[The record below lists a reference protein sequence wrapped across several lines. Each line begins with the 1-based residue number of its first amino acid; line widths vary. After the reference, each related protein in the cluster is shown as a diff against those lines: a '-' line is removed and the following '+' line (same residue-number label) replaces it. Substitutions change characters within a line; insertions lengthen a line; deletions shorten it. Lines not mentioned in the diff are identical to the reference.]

1 LQSISD
7 LPLRR
12 LGELVGD
19 YRQLDRGAITCIA
32 LHLDLNAELEN
43 GIGINGNGNEC
54 IRNGVRRLSAP
65 AITFVLFLHAFELT
79 GMDMKTLDTKS
90 CI

>member
-79 GMDMKTLDTKS
+79 G
-90 CI
+90 